1 MDVVAEECIKYKCNY
16 RPNNFQNFDGDQLMP
31 AGEKDNIQ
39 KALSNLSSSQ
49 STNILL
55 KNLVAI
61 NNN

>member
-1 MDVVAEECIKYKCNY
+1 MDIVAEECIKYKCNY
-16 RPNNFQNFDGDQLMP
+16 RHNNFQNFDRDQLMP
-31 AGEKDNIQ
+31 AGEKGNIQ